1 MLSTAREARPVPIR
15 FTIASRSLFYV
26 SRQMHVIDTSL
37 AESLSGSPPAL
48 PSLAADVDGYKI
60 ISYPQ
65 SGYDSL
71 MTRHPGLV
79 QGKLRHFHH
88 HYVDMSGDFD
98 NYLAQFSGKT
108 RSTLLRKC
116 RKFADYCGGTLDVR
130 EYSSPA
136 EIRDFL
142 SIARPLS
149 ARTFQERLLN
159 AGLPNSEAELT
170 SALQLAEAD
179 ALRAYLLFHDD
190 KPVSYLYL
198 PVSDGTLIYSLVGYD
213 PDYRQQSVGTV
224 LQLEVF
230 KRLFQEQRYRY
241 FDFTSG
247 GGEHKKLFCTDTLD
261 CVSTLLLRNTAFNHS
276 LLSAVRGFDTTVESL
291 SSKLSSAGL
300 KPAIRR
306 LIRR

>member
-1 MLSTAREARPVPIR
+1 MEARPVQVR
-15 FTIASRSLFYV
+15 FTVASRSLFCV
-26 SRQMHVIDTSL
+26 SRHLHVIDTSL
-37 AESLSGSPPAL
+37 AESLSGSPPEL
-48 PSLAADVDGYKI
+48 PTLAAGVDGYKI

-65 SGYDSL
+65 SGYESL
-71 MTRHPGLV
+71 LRRHPGMV
-79 QGKLRHFHH
+79 QGKLRSFHH

-98 NYLAQFSGKT
+98 GYLAQFSGKT

-116 RKFADYCGGTLDVR
+116 RKFAEYCGGELDVR
-130 EYSSPA
+130 QYSNPA

-159 AGLPNSEAELT
+159 AGLPNSEAEVEV
-170 SALQLAEAD
+170 ALQLAGAG
-179 ALRAYLLFHDD
+179 ALRAYLLFHEG

-198 PVSDGTLIYSLVGYD
+198 PVFDGTLIYSLVGYD
-213 PDYRQQSVGTV
+213 PDYRNQSVGTV

-230 KRLFQEQRYRY
+230 KRLFHERRYRY

-247 GGEHKKLFCTDTLD
+247 GGEHKKLFCTHTLD
-261 CVSTLLLRNTAFNHS
+261 CVSTLLLRNTVFNRS
-276 LLSAVRGFDTTVESL
+276 LLHTVSGFDNTVESL
-291 SSKLSSAGL
+291 SSRLSSAGW